1 MDDVNVM
8 VDLVVGGSRRAR
20 ENAIVVLLT
29 LVKSNG
35 AKVVEDIMEV
45 NKAKEVIRTLVS
57 NDNGEEQGE
66 DIVEGFEE
74 RAREPTIGSQ

>member
-35 AKVVEDIMEV
+35 AKIVGDVMEV
-45 NKAKEVIRTLVS
+45 NKAKEVIRALVS

-74 RAREPTIGSQ
+74 RVREPTIGSQ